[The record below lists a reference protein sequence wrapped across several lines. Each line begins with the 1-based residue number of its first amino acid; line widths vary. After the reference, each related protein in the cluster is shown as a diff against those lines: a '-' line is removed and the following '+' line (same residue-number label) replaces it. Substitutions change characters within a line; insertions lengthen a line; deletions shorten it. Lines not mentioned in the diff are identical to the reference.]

1 VTLETIDLSNGT
13 ARRLLSNE
21 EMKEFLWLPQG
32 RILYTACRPDIH
44 GFSCNYWEMRVN
56 PDTGEPLGGQRPLTQ
71 WAGFYMANTGATAD
85 GNRLAFQRESKQ
97 LDVYVADFDARSLKL
112 TRPRRLTHEEGLNFP
127 TGCSRDGAAVIFGSN
142 RNGRWGIFQQ
152 RIDESSAIP
161 IATSLETIPK
171 ETPLTPDGKWLFQL
185 SYPKDS
191 PWFLNLLYP
200 SGTGFSPPGQLSR
213 IPVDGGPPETIL
225 SDILG
230 VRCTAHQSAFCAVAA
245 KTVDGKA
252 LVFTGIDWLKG
263 EEKTLARFET
273 DDPAASYDW
282 DLSPDGSSIV
292 VFKLMSGSIHL
303 IKLPSGQDREIN
315 VAGWN
320 GLRSVKRPDKHY
332 C

>member
-85 GNRLAFQRESKQ
+85 GNRLAFPRESKQ

-127 TGCSRDGAAVIFGSN
+127 TGWSRDGAAVIFGSN

-273 DDPAASYDW
+273 DDPAASYDGICRPMGPVL
-282 DLSPDGSSIV
+282 LSSS
-292 VFKLMSGSIHL
+292 S
-303 IKLPSGQDREIN
+303 
-315 VAGWN
+315 
-320 GLRSVKRPDKHY
+320 
-332 C
+332 